1 MNKATREKQKLYDEW
16 KSKRDVKAS
25 PQKVYPQSLTANQ
38 WDIEIEQ
45 KRAENRR
52 KFPEFAAFYDEVRK
66 HFPGAY
72 VTSITMKGDQSPASP
87 VSDVADAQD
96 DQQ

>member
-1 MNKATREKQKLYDEW
+1 LYHKSIGSKQKLYDEW
-16 KSKRDVKAS
+16 KVKRDAD
-25 PQKVYPQSLTANQ
+25 KVSVEVTPRSSS
-38 WDIEIEQ
+38 DPEVER
-45 KRAENRR
+45 KREENRR

-72 VTSITMKGDQSPASP
+72 VTSITMKGDQSPTNP
-87 VSDVADAQD
+87 LSDVADAQD